1 MVCAAVPGSAPASPP
16 TVAAT
21 AGNGPVHA
29 CGSTGAAVDVPD
41 KLGKR
46 DSTGTKLR
54 KPVAAV
60 CAAPQ

>member
-1 MVCAAVPGSAPASPP
+1 
-16 TVAAT
+16 
-21 AGNGPVHA
+21 
-29 CGSTGAAVDVPD
+29 VDVPD

-60 CAAPQ
+60 CAAP